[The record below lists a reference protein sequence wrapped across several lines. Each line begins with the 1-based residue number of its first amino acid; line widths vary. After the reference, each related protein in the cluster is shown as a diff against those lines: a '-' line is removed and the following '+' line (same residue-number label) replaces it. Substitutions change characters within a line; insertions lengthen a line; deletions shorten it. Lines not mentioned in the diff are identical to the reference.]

1 MASGNWTGTTS
12 NSTITSRI
20 VWSSTAKDATT
31 NKSDVTVTLQ
41 VKKSS
46 SASGATSGTGA
57 WTVLIDGKTY
67 NFSATIRIPADD
79 TYVTVYTKTVTVDH
93 NLDGT
98 KSISLGWTGG
108 IPGTTYTSTTIADKV
123 VALDTIDRIS
133 SITSFGFTNGYIDQ
147 GIDFTINAKVTGV
160 YHQVHLYFV
169 DTQSGVGINFTANTA
184 DRKLGGTHHL
194 NFTAEQLAMFYQAM
208 PSITSSQFTLCVKG
222 YTTQTAGD
230 EGAIGTWQFKTTTGN
245 IAASVKPSIS
255 DFAVSVNSGG
265 LGGYFV
271 QGKSTAKLTCTAT
284 MGNGATVSSYA
295 FSGPDLS
302 VSSTSN
308 SATTSTLLSSGTFT
322 YKVTVTDSR
331 GRTASTEKQIT
342 VYPYAK
348 PSFKSAMVNRANSA
362 GTLDSSGTYAKYTIE
377 GVYSSV
383 GGKNTRTITA
393 AYSSDG
399 GNTYSSA
406 TTIQAAT
413 DLNNTITGVYGS
425 GALSTAK
432 SYMIKFIIKDGYGE
446 TDTSVLI
453 LSTVS
458 RAINIKADGT
468 GIAFG
473 KMAEGDGIETF
484 WSMNFKGS
492 GQKGLTFE
500 GGSSLAWKTLLYQG
514 DSNSDTVFGVWD
526 STNSRNIFSYNNTG
540 NISLGGI
547 YNNTS
552 TSASNMFINSNGVV
566 YRSTASSQRY
576 KTDIQDIKS
585 EELNPQKLYNL
596 PVREF
601 KYKDGY
607 LTKEDRRSDTFVPGF
622 IAEEVAEV
630 YPIACEY
637 DGDKP
642 ENWNIR
648 FIVPAMLKLIQD
660 QKKEIDTLK
669 ELIGNK
675 EVNL

>member
-12 NSTITSRI
+12 NSSITPRI
-20 VWSSTAKDATT
+20 VWSSTAKDANT
-31 NKSDVTVTLQ
+31 NTSDVTVTLQ
-41 VKKSS
+41 VKKSTAS
-46 SASGATSGTGA
+46 SSTTSGTGA
-57 WTVLIDGKTY
+57 WTVLIDGVTY
-67 NFSATIRIPADD
+67 NFSKYLSIPPNN
-79 TYVTVYTKTVTVDH
+79 TYVDVYTKTVTIKHD
-93 NLDGT
+93 LDGK
-98 KSISLGWTGG
+98 KSIVIGWTGG
-108 IPGTTYTSTTIADKV
+108 ISGTTYTTTTIADKV

-147 GIDFTINAKVTGV
+147 GIDFTINAKVTGA

-169 DTQSGVGINFTANTA
+169 DTQSGVGIDFTANNS

-194 NFTAEQLAMFYQAM
+194 NFTAGQLAVIYQAM
-208 PSITSSQFTLCVKG
+208 SSITSSQFMLYIKG
-222 YTTQTAGD
+222 HTTQTAGD
-230 EGAIGTWQFKTTTGN
+230 EGAIGGWQYKSAVGN
-245 IAASVKPSIS
+245 IAASVKPAIS
-255 DFAVSVNSGG
+255 DFAVAVNSGG
-265 LGGYFV
+265 LSGLFV

-308 SATTSTLLSSGTFT
+308 SATTTTLLSSGTFT

-331 GRTASTEKQIT
+331 GRTASAEKQIT

-399 GNTYSSA
+399 GSTYSSA

-413 DLNNTITGVYGS
+413 DLNNTASGVYGS

-446 TDTSVLI
+446 TDTAVLI

-458 RAINIKADGT
+458 RAINIKADGS

-484 WSMNFKGS
+484 WNMNFKGS

-514 DSNSDTVFGVWD
+514 DANSDTVFGVWD
-526 STNSRNIFSYNNTG
+526 DTNSRNIFSYNNSG
-540 NISLGGI
+540 NISLGGV

-552 TSASNMFINSNGVV
+552 TSASNMFINSNGIA
-566 YRSTASSQRY
+566 YRSTASSQEY
-576 KTDIQDIKS
+576 KTDIQDIQS
-585 EELNPQKLYNL
+585 EVLNPERLYDL

-601 KYKDGY
+601 KYKEGY
-607 LTKEDRRSDTFVPGF
+607 LTEEDLRSDTFVPGF

-669 ELIGNK
+669 ELIGNR
-675 EVNL
+675 EVSL